1 MPNCSQVM
9 THDPVFCLASDTV
22 DRAAQLMRQ
31 EDVGSLP
38 VIESY
43 QNKRL
48 IGIITDRDIALKVV
62 AEKRDANMRAQ
73 EVMTHNPVT
82 CHADNDIQVA
92 LNAMASHQLRRI
104 PVVDDKNQVVGI
116 ISQSDVA
123 TRVSEPARPNL
134 SKRFQSLQ
142 PSKEALTWEA
152 AMAKHVVDIHECH
165 EPALSGSE
173 AHSRSSGGALR
184 S

>member
-38 VIESY
+38 VTESH
-43 QNKRL
+43 QTKRL

-92 LNAMASHQLRRI
+92 LNAMASHHVRRI
-104 PVVDDKNQVVGI
+104 PVVDDKNQIVGI

-123 TRVSEPARPNL
+123 TRVSEPARTGEL
-134 SKRFQSLQ
+134 VKEISKLCKQVR
-142 PSKEALTWEA
+142 
-152 AMAKHVVDIHECH
+152 VNEC
-165 EPALSGSE
+165 LY
-173 AHSRSSGGALR
+173 
-184 S
+184 